1 MGNTIF
7 GGNGNQEGYQ
17 IQNSCMFNGA
27 NQYMTHTR
35 GTATNEKKFTFSS
48 WVKLGNTGHGAN
60 GTLFGSGDDGNGYVG
75 DALIIQTNGLTK
87 QGDHDGSTD
96 NHNVRT
102 SALLHDVSAWY
113 HIVCACDSTQGTA
126 ANRIKLY
133 INGTQ
138 QTTLAATTYPS
149 QNITFDCNTNGQ
161 VLNIGRNQNGEGH
174 VYFSGYL
181 AETVFIDGQQLAPS
195 SFAETDDNGIWIP
208 KDISSQGLTFGNNGF
223 YFQYQQ
229 TGTSANAS
237 GIGADTSGETNH
249 FAVNNLGANSPALDV
264 PTNSFCTMIPA
275 NNMTLTLG
283 NLSGATT
290 RTGNWD
296 AVQGSMGVTTGK
308 WYFECRASRT
318 EDNFRVIV
326 GVVGDP
332 ENWTIG
338 FNAKGTT
345 GDPLSTFSNTY
356 PFYGKGVWLSH
367 WYDEDYND
375 SSTASTQSNND
386 IIQIA
391 LDMDNYKV
399 WVGINGQFKDNS
411 NNNVSYADV
420 AAGNSATVTIASAAY
435 TGKTFFPAFWL
446 RDDQD
451 QDDNLADINFGGSIS
466 FNISSAVAD
475 TAGRGKFEYTVPSGY
490 YALCTKNLAAVG

>member
-181 AETVFIDGQQLAPS
+181 AEKVFIDGGLAFDKKSNYFPS
-195 SFAETDDNGIWIP
+195 SDFD
-208 KDISSQGLTFGNNGF
+208 
-223 YFQYQQ
+223 
-229 TGTSANAS
+229 
-237 GIGADTSGETNH
+237 
-249 FAVNNLGANSPALDV
+249 
-264 PTNSFCTMIPA
+264 
-275 NNMTLTLG
+275 
-283 NLSGATT
+283 
-290 RTGNWD
+290 
-296 AVQGSMGVTTGK
+296 
-308 WYFECRASRT
+308 
-318 EDNFRVIV
+318 
-326 GVVGDP
+326 
-332 ENWTIG
+332 
-338 FNAKGTT
+338 
-345 GDPLSTFSNTY
+345 
-356 PFYGKGVWLSH
+356 
-367 WYDEDYND
+367 
-375 SSTASTQSNND
+375 
-386 IIQIA
+386 
-391 LDMDNYKV
+391 
-399 WVGINGQFKDNS
+399 VGI
-411 NNNVSYADV
+411 
-420 AAGNSATVTIASAAY
+420 
-435 TGKTFFPAFWL
+435 
-446 RDDQD
+446 
-451 QDDNLADINFGGSIS
+451 IS
-466 FNISSAVAD
+466 PN
-475 TAGRGKFEYTVPSGY
+475 
-490 YALCTKNLAAVG
+490 KNRIEE